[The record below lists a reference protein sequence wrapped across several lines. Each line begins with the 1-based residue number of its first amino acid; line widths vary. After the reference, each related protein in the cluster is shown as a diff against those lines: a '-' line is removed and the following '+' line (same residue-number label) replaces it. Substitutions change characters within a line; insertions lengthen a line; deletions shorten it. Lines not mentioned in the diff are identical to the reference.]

1 MTENI
6 TIYLH
11 VGATK
16 TGSTALQRFFEQRA
30 LILRQDHRLL
40 YPNFYD
46 ENIDSLMKEG
56 VNYAHGRYF
65 ESSNGS
71 TDIEVFQ
78 KCVKYC
84 KDNSLRGIII
94 SHEGLLNNFHE
105 RIGLL
110 SQMLSVQFKIIC
122 YVRRQDHHLES
133 AWKQVGYRFCSA
145 NELLHH
151 KKGWGGWRQTNWYK
165 QLEPWAKT
173 FGKENVVVRPYEKE
187 QLQDDIYSDFLSII
201 DVQWVGKPTL
211 IREVNPNSGLSR
223 DVMEFLYLNRD
234 FHSGPGDQR
243 LYSML
248 VSLLS
253 SEYKKMPFESYN
265 ILSPSERIELLQE
278 YEESNQKV
286 AREYLGRNDGR
297 LFYEPWP
304 NVNDPWI
311 PYDGLTIERLTPI
324 ITSILYSLFQ
334 REKELEKKY
343 SRLDQREK
351 ELEKKYLDLENQY
364 QNLEIKFE
372 SRFKRF
378 NPLYAVWSFWKD
390 LSKKK

>member
-16 TGSTALQRFFEQRA
+16 TGSTALQRFFEQHA
-30 LILRQDHRLL
+30 LILRQEHRLL

-46 ENIDSLMKEG
+46 ESIDVLMKEG

-65 ESSNGS
+65 ERSDGS

-94 SHEGLLNNFHE
+94 SHEGILNNFHE
-105 RIGLL
+105 RIDLL
-110 SQMLSVQFKIIC
+110 SRNLPAQFKIIC

-133 AWKQVGYRFCSA
+133 AWKQVGYRFSSA
-145 NELLHH
+145 KELLHH
-151 KKGWGGWRQTNWYK
+151 RTGWGGWRQTNWYK
-165 QLEPWAKT
+165 QLEPWAET
-173 FGKENVVVRPYEKE
+173 FGKENVIVRPYEKE
-187 QLQDDIYSDFLSII
+187 QLQDGIYSDFLSTIG
-201 DVQWVGKPTL
+201 VKWQGKPTL
-211 IREVNPNSGLSR
+211 IREVNSNSGLSR

-248 VSLLS
+248 VNLLS
-253 SEYKKMPFESYN
+253 SEYKKKPFESYN

-278 YEESNQKV
+278 YEESNRKV
-286 AREYLGRNDGR
+286 AREYLNRDDGR

-304 NVNDPWI
+304 DVNDPWV
-311 PYDGLTIERLTPI
+311 PYDGLTIERLVPI
-324 ITSILYSLFQ
+324 ITTLVYSLHQ
-334 REKELEKKY
+334 REI
-343 SRLDQREK
+343 
-351 ELEKKYLDLENQY
+351 ELEKKYLRLE
-364 QNLEIKFE
+364 K
-372 SRFKRF
+372 
-378 NPLYAVWSFWKD
+378 
-390 LSKKK
+390 LSQFIEYMSEYIDEKIS